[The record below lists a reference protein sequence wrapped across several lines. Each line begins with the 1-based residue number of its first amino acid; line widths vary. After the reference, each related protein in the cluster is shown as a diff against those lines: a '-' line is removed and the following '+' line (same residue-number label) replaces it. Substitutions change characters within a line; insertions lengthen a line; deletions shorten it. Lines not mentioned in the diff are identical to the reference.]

1 MRCFFYSHDGMGL
14 GHVRRQIA
22 IAAALHTSH
31 PGAKVL
37 LATSID
43 DVAGLGLPPNVDTL
57 KLPGL
62 RKVANGDYASRRLGL
77 AKSELRRLRSAVLQA
92 AVEGFEPDVVLVD
105 KHPFGAK
112 GEMAPALA
120 AAKSRGA
127 RLVLGLRDV
136 LDDPETVA
144 NEWAHEGIYERLAN
158 YFDLVLVYGER
169 TVFDPLQHC
178 PLPPAM
184 ADRIRY
190 CGYVVGPAGC
200 SSCLD
205 HCAYLDVLEPL
216 PHPSVLCTVGG
227 GEDGSFLLKSFI
239 GAAAGA
245 DWKGVAVGGPLL
257 SESEFQTLRES
268 AAQVGVVLHPSLPC
282 LSRLF
287 WRVDALVCMGGYN
300 TLLEAVS
307 KGVPTVCVP
316 RTAPRSEQLI
326 RAMAFEKL
334 ELLRMILPEA
344 LTPQSLRREIA
355 AALQQPRTSLME
367 RAHNVLNFNG
377 AQCASSRL
385 LDLLCKPAPSQP
397 VQWSAPG
404 MVSSQVD
411 LSAPA

>member
-1 MRCFFYSHDGMGL
+1 MRFFFYSHDGMGL

-22 IAAALHTSH
+22 IAAALAATH
-31 PGAKVL
+31 PDAKVL
-37 LATSID
+37 LATSVD

-77 AKSELRRLRSAVLQA
+77 GKKELCRLRAAVLLA
-92 AVEGFEPDVVLVD
+92 AVEGFAPDVVLVD

-112 GEMAPALA
+112 GEMTTALGT
-120 AAKSRGA
+120 AKSRGA

-136 LDDPETVA
+136 LDDPATVA
-144 NEWAHEGIYERLAN
+144 SEWANEQVYERLAD

-178 PLPPAM
+178 PLPPVM
-184 ADRIRY
+184 AERVRY

-200 SSCLD
+200 ASCVDYCPHLG
-205 HCAYLDVLEPL
+205 ALEPL

-227 GEDGSFLLKSFI
+227 GEDGSFLLKAFL

-245 DWKGVAVGGPLL
+245 PWKGVAVGGPLL
-257 SESEFQTLRES
+257 SEIELQMLRQVAGETGVTLH
-268 AAQVGVVLHPSLPC
+268 ASLPC

-326 RAMAFEKL
+326 RAKAFEEL
-334 ELLRMILPEA
+334 ELLRMLLPEQVTA
-344 LTPQSLRREIA
+344 ESLGRDIA
-355 AALQQPRTSLME
+355 AALEQPRTELME
-367 RAHNVLNFNG
+367 RANGLLNFNG
-377 AQCASSRL
+377 AQSASQCLLDLRSKPVSLRPSHWSSRGIASSR
-385 LDLLCKPAPSQP
+385 
-397 VQWSAPG
+397 
-404 MVSSQVD
+404 VD
-411 LSAPA
+411 LSASA

>member
-1 MRCFFYSHDGMGL
+1 
-14 GHVRRQIA
+14 
-22 IAAALHTSH
+22 
-31 PGAKVL
+31 VL
-37 LATSID
+37 LATSVD

-62 RKVANGDYASRRLGL
+62 RKIANGDYASRRLGL
-77 AKSELRRLRSAVLQA
+77 PKAELRRLRSAVLQA

-112 GEMAPALA
+112 GEMAAALA

-136 LDDPETVA
+136 LDDPVTVA
-144 NEWAHEGIYERLAN
+144 NEWADEGIYERLAD

-169 TVFDPLQHC
+169 AVFDPLEHC
-178 PLPPAM
+178 PLPQAV

-200 SSCLD
+200 TSCQD
-205 HCAYLDVLEPL
+205 RCPYLDALEPL
-216 PHPSVLCTVGG
+216 SHPSVLCTVGG
-227 GEDGSFLLKSFI
+227 GEDGSFLLKSFFE
-239 GAAAGA
+239 AAAGA
-245 DWKGVAVGGPLL
+245 EWKGLAVGGPLL
-257 SESEFQTLRES
+257 SESELQTLREG
-268 AAQVGVVLHPSLPC
+268 AAQAGVALHPSLPC

-300 TLLEAVS
+300 TLLEAIS
-307 KGVPTVCVP
+307 KGVPVVCVP

-344 LTPQSLRREIA
+344 LTPESLEREIA
-355 AALQQPRTSLME
+355 TALERPRTRLME

-377 AQCASSRL
+377 AQCASRYL
-385 LDLLCKPAPSQP
+385 LDLQSKPGASQPSQ
-397 VQWSAPG
+397 WTAPG
-404 MVSSQVD
+404 MVSSRVD